1 MSSPTCITLAEAD
14 RCPRFHT
21 CNAAVCPLESTLAAH
36 LPGDRVCY
44 YLLASGKAGAD
55 ERFQD
60 DPVFADCR
68 DRLPE
73 VAYYYP
79 EIRRAVDRA
88 AQSGF
93 RGGNL
98 IDRGSRLRPVDRA
111 VASGN
116 GDSDGAT
123 LGCCHP
129 DDVPVVSA
137 TRPSERPSASLSY
150 GPKDDHQ
157 HHGAT

>member
-1 MSSPTCITLAEAD
+1 MSSPTCITLAEVD
-14 RCPRFHT
+14 RCPRFQT

-88 AQSGF
+88 AKSGF
-93 RGGNL
+93 RSAHLIGRRLQRCAGEPAIACENDDNGGA
-98 IDRGSRLRPVDRA
+98 P
-111 VASGN
+111 
-116 GDSDGAT
+116 

-150 GPKDDHQ
+150 GPNDDHQ